1 MSIGKTRLVVFAI
14 GVASVSLTP
23 LAGCED
29 NMTSCFLSG
38 TQIATPS
45 GPVRVEDLGV
55 GASVISVDPISGTSS
70 ISVVQSIESVSVDE
84 YLVVRTA
91 SGGRVNVTP
100 HHPFWS
106 TDVSGFEQ
114 IGDLSSG
121 DNIARWQGGKM
132 HQDAIVGIER
142 KSGSGTVYHL
152 KVDRAP
158 HTFLADNYVVH
169 NKPPLPP
176 PSTIV
181 ALTVDPQ
188 NVGWIR
194 SSNRFFG
201 EGRDTLLFAP
211 VGGIVE
217 LEAVPRI
224 GWVFDH
230 WEGNVARTDTFVVYL
245 EVKKDVWAK
254 CVFDSLR

>member
-1 MSIGKTRLVVFAI
+1 MDKARLVVFAI
-14 GVASVSLTP
+14 AVASVSLIP

-29 NMTSCFLSG
+29 SGTSCFLSG

-45 GPVRVEDLGV
+45 GPVRVENLVV

-70 ISVVQSIESVSVDE
+70 IAVVQSIESVSVDE

-91 SGGRVNVTP
+91 SGGRVNVTR

-106 TDVSGFEQ
+106 PDASSFEQ

-152 KVDRAP
+152 EVDRAP

-169 NKPPLPP
+169 NKTFPPPPLP
-176 PSTIV
+176 STNV
-181 ALTVDPQ
+181 ALTVYPQ

>member
-1 MSIGKTRLVVFAI
+1 MSMGKARLIVFTIA
-14 GVASVSLTP
+14 VASVSLIS

-29 NMTSCFLSG
+29 MPSCFLSG

-55 GASVISVDPISGTSS
+55 GASVISVDPISGASS
-70 ISVVQSIESVSVDE
+70 VAVVQSIESVSVDE

-106 TDVSGFEQ
+106 PDVSSFEQ

-121 DNIARWQGGKM
+121 DNIARWHGGKM
-132 HQDAIVGIER
+132 NHDAIVGIER
-142 KSGSGTVYHL
+142 KSGSGKVYHL
-152 KVDRAP
+152 RIDRAP
-158 HTFLADNYVVH
+158 HTFLADDYVVH
-169 NKPPLPP
+169 NKTFPP
-176 PSTIV
+176 PSTNV

-224 GWVFDH
+224 GWAFDH
-230 WEGNVARTDTFVVYL
+230 WEGNVSRTDTFVVYL
-245 EVKKDVWAK
+245 EVKEGVWAK
-254 CVFDSLR
+254 CVLDSLR

>member
-1 MSIGKTRLVVFAI
+1 MSMGKARLVVFAI
-14 GVASVSLTP
+14 AVASVSLIP

-29 NMTSCFLSG
+29 SMVVCFLSG
-38 TQIATPS
+38 TQIATPN
-45 GPVRVEDLGV
+45 GPVRVEDLEV

-70 ISVVQSIESVSVDE
+70 IAVVQSIESVSVDE

-106 TDVSGFEQ
+106 PDVSSFEQ

-121 DNIARWQGGKM
+121 DNIARWHGGEM

-142 KSGSGTVYHL
+142 KSGSGEVYHL
-152 KVDRAP
+152 RIDRAP

-169 NKPPLPP
+169 NKPPQPP
-176 PSTIV
+176 PSMFV

-201 EGRDTLLFAP
+201 EGPDTLLFAQF
-211 VGGIVE
+211 GQIVE

-224 GWVFDH
+224 GWAFDH
-230 WEGNVARTDTFVVYL
+230 WEGNVSRTDTFVVYL
-245 EVKKDVWAK
+245 EVKEDAWAK
-254 CVFDSLR
+254 CVFSLLR